1 MRYIIIYLC
10 SCAHWIVGTV
20 LAVIYMHDKANSIPM
35 CAPSHPA
42 QVMRPAAGIGQD
54 TSFAV
59 GGDV

>member
-1 MRYIIIYLC
+1 MC

-54 TSFAV
+54 TSFTV